1 MVVDTEY
8 WLLAY
13 SEIAETKKHQ
23 TEFGG
28 GIPMIRETVVAA
40 LLAGIHLNCFAG
52 TVVCGGTVVQLAYHA
67 NNSFMLRLSS
77 MNAPVFFCNPDS
89 NWTVTGAGGYATGPQ
104 TCKTLYAT
112 FLAAKLTGKSFGAV
126 YFDGDSVPA
135 ACNAWGPW
143 LSANIRYLE
152 H

>member
-1 MVVDTEY
+1 M
-8 WLLAY
+8 
-13 SEIAETKKHQ
+13 IKETA
-23 TEFGG
+23 
-28 GIPMIRETVVAA
+28 IAA

-52 TVVCGGTVVQLAYHA
+52 TVVCSGTVVVLAYHA
-67 NNSFMLRLSS
+67 NNNLMVRLSS

-89 NWTVTGAGGYATGPQ
+89 NWTVTGTGYTTGPQ
-104 TCKTLYAT
+104 TCKALYAI
-112 FLAAKLTGKSFGAV
+112 FLAAKLTGASFSAV